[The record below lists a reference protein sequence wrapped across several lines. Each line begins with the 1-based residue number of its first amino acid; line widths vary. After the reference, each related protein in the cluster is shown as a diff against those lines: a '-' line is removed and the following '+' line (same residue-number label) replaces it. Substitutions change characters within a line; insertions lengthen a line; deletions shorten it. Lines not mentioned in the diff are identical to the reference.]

1 MSSKQ
6 MKKQRWVRLNKI
18 KKRRCNFF
26 ALEKAVQ
33 KLANDSNAFRDLII
47 TDSEQLHDLVSK
59 LELRVKA
66 LQSELCLLRGKYK
79 ALELKQQPVKI
90 SFWRGLFK
98 ILGSK
103 GEP

>member
-6 MKKQRWVRLNKI
+6 MKKQRWARLSKI

-26 ALEKAVQ
+26 ALERAVR
-33 KLANDSNAFRDLII
+33 KLAEDNNAFRDLSI

-59 LELRVKA
+59 LEQRVKA
-66 LQSELCLLRGKYK
+66 LQSELCLLKGKYK
-79 ALELKQQPVKI
+79 ALELKQQPVKV
-90 SFWRGLFK
+90 SFWRWLFK
-98 ILGSK
+98 VLSSK